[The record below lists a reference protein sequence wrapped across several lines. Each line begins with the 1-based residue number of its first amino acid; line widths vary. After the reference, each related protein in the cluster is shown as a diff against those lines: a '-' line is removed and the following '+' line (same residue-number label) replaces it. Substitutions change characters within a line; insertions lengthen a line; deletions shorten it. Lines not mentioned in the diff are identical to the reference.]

1 MTFLAAGNYSRPIRA
16 KGSSVMKN
24 FVLSLAVLVLGGIA
38 GVAPA
43 AKAQSAPPPPGR
55 PLKVVLSRQSNVDPT
70 EIMKHFSQKCPNVTL
85 TTNPKR
91 SDFMI
96 NAIWAG
102 NYRFMV
108 IQKGG
113 DTLFATQ
120 TTLLSNAVKDVCHFL
135 NTRAPVP
142 ASAHD

>member
-1 MTFLAAGNYSRPIRA
+1 
-16 KGSSVMKN
+16 MKK
-24 FVLSLAVLVLGGIA
+24 FILSLAVLMLAGLA

-43 AKAQSAPPPPGR
+43 AKAQSAPPPGR
-55 PLKVVLSRQSNVDPT
+55 PLKIVLTRQSNVDPV

-96 NAIWAG
+96 NALWAG

-113 DTLFATQ
+113 DTIFATQ

-135 NTRAPVP
+135 NTRAPAP
-142 ASAHD
+142 ASEPN